1 MTRLRSRTGRFATVL
16 VPLATTAAA
25 AAATAVVVA
34 VTVAPASSLLL
45 SLSLFGFVASRRRRG
60 RFSENETDAVQ
71 DNSDMMYSDGIIQ
84 HYH

>member
-25 AAATAVVVA
+25 TTAAVVVA
-34 VTVAPASSLLL
+34 VTVAPASLLSS